1 VGWAGHVGSK
11 RMKINWGNILV
22 ENVKA
27 RYHIGGVD
35 VDVKIVLKCTLEN
48 NVRTGL
54 ENVAMNLR
62 I

>member
-1 VGWAGHVGSK
+1 
-11 RMKINWGNILV
+11 MKINWGNILV